1 MMVMEQTSDYTIRA
15 KTGLVGFESNITPQ
29 IGWYVGYLEKG
40 KNVYFFAT
48 NIDIRNQKDTSARIE
63 LTRRCLK
70 DLGLLS
76 K

>member
-1 MMVMEQTSDYTIRA
+1 MPEWNRDLKMKETI
-15 KTGLVGFESNITPQ
+15 I
-29 IGWYVGYLEKG
+29 LEKG

-48 NIDIRNQKDTSARIE
+48 NIDIRNQKDTSIRIE
-63 LTRRCLK
+63 LTRCCLK